1 MTYRWRATYSFDY
14 PLLDLPV
21 DIADIRLYP
30 APPELDRIPRAIH
43 FYEFETTALDRD
55 TQQEAE
61 KMYLVRL
68 EQLEEL
74 SVFAPYYSE
83 VSFHSLVLIDG
94 GGARGYPVSGINS
107 RFDAK
112 PYVRPGQSPAKLR
125 SELLLAAQPFIDLQ
139 SLKDGVREPICRA
152 LRWIYRGKDY
162 RVPPDD
168 KLIYR
173 WIAFNSLY
181 TLLNR
186 VDGVDNRS
194 ERASVKAFE
203 KRFRTEVGVLR
214 GGAKELASTGLKLDR
229 GKDHNVSLN
238 LQQSLQMNDPLV
250 TQRALE
256 CIYAA
261 RCSLFHGFER
271 PAVHVSNLTMSVAAQ
286 YLDAY
291 LRKAV
296 REFIAFCKANS

>member
-21 DIADIRLYP
+21 DIADIRLHP

-61 KMYLVRL
+61 RIYLARL
-68 EQLEEL
+68 EQLSEL
-74 SVFAPYYSE
+74 SALSPYYSE

-94 GGARGYPVSGINS
+94 SGAKGYPASGVNA

-112 PYVRPGQSPAKLR
+112 PYVRPGQSPEKLK
-125 SELLLAAQPFIDLQ
+125 SEFLLAMQPFIDLQ
-139 SLKDGVREPICRA
+139 SLNDGVREPICRA
-152 LRWIYRGKDY
+152 LRWIYRGRDY
-162 RVPPDD
+162 RIPPDD
-168 KLIYR
+168 RLIYR

-181 TLLNR
+181 MLLNSM
-186 VDGVDNRS
+186 DGVVERS
-194 ERASVKAFE
+194 ERTSVKEFE
-203 KRFRTEVGVLR
+203 ERFRTEVGIISD
-214 GGAKELASTGLKLDR
+214 GAKQLASSELKLDR
-229 GKDHNVSLN
+229 GKDRDVSLN
-238 LQQSLQMNDPLV
+238 LQQALQMNDPLV

-261 RCSLFHGFER
+261 RCSLFHGSER

-286 YLDAY
+286 YLDVY
-291 LRKAV
+291 LRKVV
-296 REFIAFCKANS
+296 REFIAFCSANS

>member
-21 DIADIRLYP
+21 DIAEIRLHP

-55 TQQEAE
+55 TQQQAE
-61 KMYLVRL
+61 RMYLARL
-68 EQLEEL
+68 EQLAEL
-74 SVFAPYYSE
+74 SAFVPYYSE

-94 GGARGYPVSGINS
+94 GGAKEYPASGINV

-112 PYVRPGQSPAKLR
+112 PYVPPGQSPEKLR
-125 SELLLAAQPFIDLQ
+125 IELMLAAQPFIDLQ

-152 LRWIYRGKDY
+152 LRWIYRGSDY
-162 RVPPDD
+162 RIPPDD

-181 TLLNR
+181 TLLNA
-186 VDGVDNRS
+186 VDGVERN
-194 ERASVKAFE
+194 ERASVKEFE
-203 KRFRTEVGVLR
+203 ERFRTEVGVFSD
-214 GGAKELASTGLKLDR
+214 GARELASTGLKLDR
-229 GKDHNVSLN
+229 GRDRDVSLN

-250 TQRALE
+250 TQRSLE
-256 CIYAA
+256 CVYAA
-261 RCSLFHGFER
+261 RCSLFHGSER
-271 PAVHVSNLTMSVAAQ
+271 PAVNVSNRTMSVAAQ
-286 YLDAY
+286 YLDVY

-296 REFIAFCKANS
+296 REFIAFCKVNS

>member
-21 DIADIRLYP
+21 DIADIRLHP

-43 FYEFETTALDRD
+43 FYEFETTTLDRD

-61 KMYLVRL
+61 RMYLARL
-68 EQLEEL
+68 EQLSEL
-74 SVFAPYYSE
+74 SAFAPYYSE

-94 GGARGYPVSGINS
+94 GGAKGYPASGVNA

-112 PYVRPGQSPAKLR
+112 PYVRPGQSPENLR
-125 SELLLAAQPFIDLQ
+125 SKFLLAAQPFIDLQ
-139 SLKDGVREPICRA
+139 SLNDGVREPICRA
-152 LRWIYRGKDY
+152 LRWIYRGRDY
-162 RVPPDD
+162 RIPPDD

-181 TLLNR
+181 TLLNA
-186 VDGVDNRS
+186 VDGVERS
-194 ERASVKAFE
+194 ERTSVKEFE
-203 KRFRTEVGVLR
+203 ERFRTEVGVLSD
-214 GGAKELASTGLKLDR
+214 GAKQLASSELKLDR
-229 GKDHNVSLN
+229 GKDRDVSLN
-238 LQQSLQMNDPLV
+238 LQQALQMNDPLV

-261 RCSLFHGFER
+261 RCSLFHGSER
-271 PAVHVSNLTMSVAAQ
+271 PAVHVSNLTMNVAAQ
-286 YLDAY
+286 YLDVY

-296 REFIAFCKANS
+296 REFIVFCKANS